1 MKNLHKSSVSL
12 AATLAA
18 VLAATCLWPV
28 VAQDATTYCNAVQ
41 AKNGFIRYPLG
52 TIGVWSTPL
61 GEMADVMT
69 RVPKIY
75 PCMNSVVIKP
85 DKEDWRASIT
95 GDPSALTI
103 KYRAEK
109 PSGAATT
116 LITVAPH
123 VSVFQVSFPQGT
135 KTNYLVFD
143 FSKANVENWWGLQKW
158 TDRSV
163 TRVDSHTLEAAVGQ
177 PNQKHAYYLIKFSVP
192 CSGAGTFDA
201 SGAISAGA
209 TNVTGAKLGMYASFD
224 APAVAVAVAE
234 SFTSQAKAQEFLDSE
249 YKGFGAVQ
257 QSCLAAWRAA
267 LSRVEMDGTENH
279 KRMAY
284 TALYTMYANIIDGSD
299 GSCYLPYYHRP
310 RSVAS
315 SAYWQF
321 IGGYQSC
328 CFDNVRAA
336 YPFLMLSYP
345 EVMTDVLGTYLARY
359 QRDHCMH
366 GDICLFTGPQGN
378 KQNIRFSPLLVAAG
392 YNIGVKAD
400 YPQLYAALKD
410 NYTDPKLVPAS
421 FSQQGYLT
429 QPKEGGFA
437 CSRSLELATAFASMS
452 LLATANHDE
461 GGFARF
467 APLSKAY
474 TNLWES
480 EHKIFR
486 LKNAD
491 GTWGPMEMK
500 KMTWNP
506 NPQGLFEGSS
516 TDYMFYV
523 PHDPYGLIALPGSA
537 DGFAERVTG
546 YCLNDTWFNDYQYHY
561 PMLLYYDGAANQAQ
575 KILRQNWIPY
585 FKSAVMYEG
594 IVAKPPHSGWQDHYT
609 SNSGWLLCSMLG
621 LYPVPAPPGQF
632 IICSPA
638 LTRSTIHLG
647 DTSLTVNASNTSSN
661 NIYVKAIKLDG
672 KAYPAYMIPAKRLA
686 AGATIDLE
694 MSSDPAE
701 GLGGLYIGSSDGF
714 VQSAELVS
722 ATHLKCT
729 IEAPGVAATTKIC
742 GTIKPAK
749 ILVNGQD
756 DKTASYDPAH
766 KTVTIRS
773 TGTATVEVVAE

>member
-1 MKNLHKSSVSL
+1 MKNLHKSSATLV
-12 AATLAA
+12 ATLAA
-18 VLAATCLWPV
+18 VLATTSVWPAF
-28 VAQDATTYCNAVQ
+28 AQDATTYCNAVQ

-52 TIGVWSTPL
+52 TIGVWSTAA

-69 RVPKIY
+69 RVPRIY
-75 PCMNSVVIKP
+75 PCSNTVAIRP

-103 KYRAEK
+103 KYRADI
-109 PSGAATT
+109 PCGAATSA
-116 LITVAPH
+116 IAVSPH
-123 VSVFQVSFPQGT
+123 VSLFQVSFSEGT
-135 KTNYLVFD
+135 RTNFLVFD
-143 FSKANVENWWGLQKW
+143 FSKVNVEGWWGLEKW
-158 TDRSV
+158 TDRTV
-163 TRVDSHTLEAAVGQ
+163 TRIDSRTFEAAVGQ
-177 PNQKHAYYLIKFSVP
+177 PSQKHAYYLIKFSVP
-192 CSGAGTFDA
+192 CAGSGTFNA
-201 SGAISAGA
+201 SGAITEGA
-209 TNVTGAKLGMYASFD
+209 TNVAGTKLGMYARFD
-224 APAVAVAVAE
+224 APTVTVAVAE
-234 SFTSQAKAQEFLDSE
+234 SFTSQAKAQEFLDTE
-249 YKGFGAVQ
+249 YKGFDATQ
-257 QSCLAAWRAA
+257 QSCLAAWKEV
-267 LSRVEMDGTENH
+267 LSRVEMDGSENS

-299 GSCYLPYYHRP
+299 GSCYLKYYPRP

-321 IGGYQSC
+321 IGGYQGC

-366 GDICLFTGPQGN
+366 GDICLFTGPQGT

-392 YNIGVKAD
+392 CNTGVKAD

-410 NYTDPKLVPAS
+410 NYTDPKYVPAS
-421 FSQQGYLT
+421 FTEKGYLT

-437 CSRSLELATAFASMS
+437 CSRSLELATAYESMS
-452 LLATANHDE
+452 LLAKANHDDA
-461 GGFARF
+461 GFARF

-474 TNLWES
+474 TNLWDS
-480 EHKIFR
+480 ENKVFR

-491 GTWGPMEMK
+491 GSWGPVEMK

-523 PHDPYGLIALPGSA
+523 PHDPYGLIALPGST
-537 DGFAERVTG
+537 DGFSERVTG

-561 PMLLYYDGAANQAQ
+561 PLLLYYDGAANQAQ
-575 KILRQNWIPY
+575 KLMRQTWIPY

-638 LTRSTIHLG
+638 LARATIHLG
-647 DTSLTVNASNTSSN
+647 SKALTVNAPGTSSE
-661 NIYVKAIKLDG
+661 NIYVKSIKLNG
-672 KAYPAYMIPAKRLA
+672 KGYPAYMIPAKRLA

-701 GLGGLYIGSSDGF
+701 GLGGLYIGSTDGF
-714 VQSAELVS
+714 VQNAELVS
-722 ATHLKCT
+722 PTRLRCA
-729 IEAPGVAATTKIC
+729 IESPGLAATTKIYSSS
-742 GTIKPAK
+742 KPAMV
-749 ILVNGQD
+749 IVNGQE

-766 KTVTIRS
+766 KTVTIQS
-773 TGTATVEVVAE
+773 TGTAAVEVVAE

>member
-1 MKNLHKSSVSL
+1 MKIRSKYSL
-12 AATLAA
+12 VAFAILAG
-18 VLAATCLWPV
+18 VLAAGT
-28 VAQDATTYCNAVQ
+28 AQSALALDEITYCNAVQ
-41 AKNGFIRYPLG
+41 GRNGFIRYPLG

-75 PCMNSVVIKP
+75 PCMISIVIKP
-85 DKEDWRASIT
+85 DKEDWRSSIT

-143 FSKANVENWWGLQKW
+143 FSKANVENWWGLEKW

-163 TRVDSHTLEAAVGQ
+163 TRLDSRTLEAAVGQ

-192 CSGAGTFDA
+192 CTASGTFDA

-209 TNVTGAKLGMYASFD
+209 TNVTGTKVGMYASFD
-224 APAVAVAVAE
+224 APAVIVTVAE
-234 SFTSQAKAQEFLDSE
+234 SFTSPAKAQEFMANEYTDFDS
-249 YKGFGAVQ
+249 VQ
-257 QSCLAAWRAA
+257 QSCLAAWRAV
-267 LSRVEMDGTENH
+267 LNRMEMDGAENN

-299 GSCYLPYYHRP
+299 GSCYLKYYPRP

-336 YPFLMLSYP
+336 YPFLMLAYP

-366 GDICLFTGPQGN
+366 GDICLFTGPQGT
-378 KQNIRFSPLLVAAG
+378 KQNIRFSPLLVVAG
-392 YNIGVKAD
+392 YNTGVKAD

-410 NYTDPKLVPAS
+410 NYTDPKYVPAS
-421 FSQQGYLT
+421 FTEKGYLT

-437 CSRSLELATAFASMS
+437 CSRSLELSTAFESMS
-452 LLATANHDE
+452 LLAKANHDDTAVAQ
-461 GGFARF
+461 FAR
-467 APLSKAY
+467 LSKAY
-474 TNLWES
+474 TNLWDS
-480 EHKIFR
+480 EHKVFR

-491 GTWGPMEMK
+491 GTWGPVEMK

-516 TDYMFYV
+516 IDYMFYV
-523 PHDPYGLIALPGSA
+523 PHDPYGLIALRESG
-537 DGFAERVTG
+537 DGFAERVTS

-561 PMLLYYDGAANQAQ
+561 PLLLYYDGAANQAQ
-575 KILRQNWIPY
+575 KIMRQNWIPY
-585 FKSAVMYEG
+585 FKDAVMYEG

-638 LTRSTIHLG
+638 LTRATIHLG
-647 DTSLTVNASNTSSN
+647 GKALTVNAPNTSSN
-661 NIYVKAIKLDG
+661 NIYVKSIKLDG

-686 AGATIDLE
+686 AGAKIDLG
-694 MSSDPAE
+694 MGSSPEE

-729 IEAPGVAATTKIC
+729 IETPR
-742 GTIKPAK
+742 PA
-749 ILVNGQD
+749 
-756 DKTASYDPAH
+756 
-766 KTVTIRS
+766 R
-773 TGTATVEVVAE
+773 TGE